1 MLLRV
6 TVEAALGEY
15 AERFVFPYEDDR
27 PHLEGVMVAY
37 WWLRAE
43 TVNVVIK
50 NATGSDSR

>member
-6 TVEAALGEY
+6 TVEVALGEY